1 MKKKEKVFKY
11 FLKKRVAVNI
21 SFIVKGTKPE
31 LAEREVDNFVKKTLT
46 NFIIHLQE
54 DKIIK
59 SFDDFDMR
67 TIILTETDDEQKDFT
82 QVINEINSLIKKQAK
97 KKAG

>member
-31 LAEREVDNFVKKTLT
+31 LAEREVDSFVKKTLA
-46 NFIIHLQE
+46 L
-54 DKIIK
+54 K
-59 SFDDFDMR
+59 
-67 TIILTETDDEQKDFT
+67 
-82 QVINEINSLIKKQAK
+82 
-97 KKAG
+97 

>member
-1 MKKKEKVFKY
+1 MKKQEKVFKY

-31 LAEREVDNFVKKTLT
+31 LAEREVDSFVKKTLT

-82 QVINEINSLIKKQAK
+82 QVINEINNLIKKQSK
-97 KKAG
+97 KK